1 MSSFEKQN
9 PLPAETQTDIV
20 IGRQPVV
27 GEALKDTD
35 KKVPRITP
43 KEAPDPEL
51 VELLKNFKKKYG
63 GVTGYR
69 NLSESER
76 YKRRAAFAEIRQKIR
91 QQREGIATILR
102 DIRATVDK
110 NPTILFE
117 ELRASVMQ
125 TADQLGITEQQ
136 KQKIDEGLTKFAE
149 RNERVKKCRKEYP
162 RKEDLF
168 KAAFGFQPTGN
179 IDLVWGPISFCFRCH
194 NAEDYIAA
202 YRAVAPY
209 FNPEREA
216 AIMHRSGGLALAKV
230 KAPKLNDLVT
240 LEKAQIDWAP
250 AEPMITV
257 PRPVEYLAP
266 IKQGEQLLFTNEAG
280 KRSMVNIRM
289 LDKSNFYIS
298 QLPSGITIYQ
308 RVSDE
313 DQSSDVFKART
324 VATAGRE
331 VRFES
336 LLEKSGATYG
346 SLRYTLAG
354 EGKKRLSVLLDSRGV
369 HLVNSSPKPLGQ
381 IVEMRLENKL
391 VPPER
396 SQRIIEHEEQHQFNK
411 LFMPLEEER
420 DYLTILQQAA
430 QASGSPEKIV
440 ERIIRA
446 LAIKT
451 RQEFTVDASAR
462 DEILAFYREGRPISE
477 IRTILKDSPLYD
489 YQNLLRDAIHE
500 QIAAIRKKIENC
512 FALVTSSLIATE
524 EGKSETRVRK
534 LSVLPVTDAAVE
546 SGLNFAFG
554 PLYKEQ
560 IDEWLSA
567 IEILEK
573 KGYTNEI
580 ILGLLTQQPLK
591 RWKRLADQLAYPTKS
606 DRRYNL

>member
-27 GEALKDTD
+27 GKAIKDTD

-534 LSVLPVTDAAVE
+534 LSVLPVTDTAVE
-546 SGLNFAFG
+546 RGLNFAFG

-573 KGYTNEI
+573 KGYTSEI